1 MALISLPYAF
11 LGQEPFFVG
20 KIALVTKQ
28 KTNEKV
34 ERCIIQHGYVK
45 DNIWFLSIFFPQEQF
60 SSSTVKNK
68 VACSWDVLHGTISK
82 QIQHREISGFV

>member
-45 DNIWFLSIFFPQEQF
+45 DSIWFFKYFFPPRTILKLYSEEQG
-60 SSSTVKNK
+60 S
-68 VACSWDVLHGTISK
+68 L
-82 QIQHREISGFV
+82 